1 MRSIS
6 VDDTPDFDRSASGSP
21 PNKHGHL
28 LQSRTEPAPNTTPYT
43 PGSQKRFNPFLK
55 DQIPVDATIAAT
67 KKPLTPTKE
76 HPLQDLSEDMTELD
90 VQDMKNGEIAP
101 AMMTSTDEDD
111 GYCENNHN
119 IEPKVMT
126 AAPTEDIQNDENKN
140 LIIKDD
146 DLKVL
151 NTALSSND
159 SLNEGVGVVRTTL
172 PPGKVVRRKKTSGSA
187 KPPASGGSAVS
198 HHRSSFPLAKSVLHK
213 SIEKLEAQMHNLG
226 SETDSSERLEHHDAP
241 VPEWVIDGESV
252 LIRPY
257 NTSGVISFVGPTHFQ
272 VCQEK
277 KMRE

>member
-1 MRSIS
+1 MSLRSIS

-28 LQSRTEPAPNTTPYT
+28 LQSRTEPASNTTPYT

-55 DQIPVDATIAAT
+55 DQIPVDAAMVAV

-76 HPLQDLSEDMTELD
+76 HPLQDLSENLTESD
-90 VQDMKNGEIAP
+90 VPEETNGEIAP
-101 AMMTSTDEDD
+101 AMLTSTDEDD

-119 IEPKVMT
+119 VIAMNVAT
-126 AAPTEDIQNDENKN
+126 TEYTQNDENKN
-140 LIIKDD
+140 VIIQND

-151 NTALSSND
+151 NTAVSSND
-159 SLNEGVGVVRTTL
+159 SLNEGVGVVKTTL
-172 PPGKVVRRKKTSGSA
+172 PPGKVVRRKKTSGTA
-187 KPPASGGSAVS
+187 KPPTSGAPAVN
-198 HHRSSFPLAKSVLHK
+198 HHRSSFPLARSVLHK
-213 SIEKLEAQMHNLG
+213 SIEQLEAQMHNLG

-241 VPEWVIDGESV
+241 VPEWVIVGESV

-272 VCQEK
+272 VCHG
-277 KMRE
+277 KMMHG